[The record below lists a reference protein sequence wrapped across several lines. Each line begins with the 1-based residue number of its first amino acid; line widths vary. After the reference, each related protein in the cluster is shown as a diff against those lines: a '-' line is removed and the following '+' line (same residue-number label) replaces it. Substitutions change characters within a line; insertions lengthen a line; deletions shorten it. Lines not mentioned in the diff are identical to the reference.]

1 MDWYLMM
8 LCIFHFQIQLV
19 HNESHWIPPCRA
31 RTGLQASAVAR
42 ADRQRSETPASP
54 FAGVTVV
61 VEATVFIPAVI
72 PAQAGIQCL
81 CFANNNRITA

>member
-1 MDWYLMM
+1 MM

-19 HNESHWIPPCRA
+19 HNESHWIPA
-31 RTGLQASAVAR
+31 
-42 ADRQRSETPASP
+42 
-54 FAGVTVV
+54 FAGMTVV